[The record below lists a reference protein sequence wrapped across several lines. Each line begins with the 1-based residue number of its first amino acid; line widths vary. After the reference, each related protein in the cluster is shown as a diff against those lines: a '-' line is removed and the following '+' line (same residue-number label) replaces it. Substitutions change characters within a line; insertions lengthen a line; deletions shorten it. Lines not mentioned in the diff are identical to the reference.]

1 MFRTIQNGATVQLA
15 KLKSQEVQI
24 SHWIF
29 QQSIANESQF
39 QNGWIYHE
47 TDQVAQ
53 KDHNF
58 IAGRRKCAK
67 HNSFGSPVGFRSSSF
82 STESPAVATTA
93 KAKIGGDLRLKARMA
108 KLGFAVVFSSD
119 QGDFVHARQMAT
131 GGVDSANTSCHMF
144 WRAFDFKLI
153 EVL

>member
-1 MFRTIQNGATVQLA
+1 MAGFTMKRIKLHRKITISLQAAESVQSTILLGLRLGFVQVHFRPN
-15 KLKSQEVQI
+15 
-24 SHWIF
+24 
-29 QQSIANESQF
+29 
-39 QNGWIYHE
+39 
-47 TDQVAQ
+47 
-53 KDHNF
+53 
-58 IAGRRKCAK
+58 R
-67 HNSFGSPVGFRSSSF
+67 
-82 STESPAVATTA
+82 PAVATTA